1 VFGQSAVVAW
11 LGYTVAKD
19 AAKAFGASDDT
30 ATAVAV
36 VVGDAA
42 CLTTGVLTVDP
53 VGIVA
58 GTGLVYARSWGM
70 FGDKED
76 AVGSVIFAINTAA
89 GIIFGGGGSTQPDS
103 SS

>member
-1 VFGQSAVVAW
+1 MFGQSAVVAW
-11 LGYTVAKD
+11 LGYTIGED

-30 ATAVAV
+30 AAAVAAI
-36 VVGDAA
+36 VGDAA

-58 GTGLVYARSWGM
+58 GTGLVYARSLDM

-76 AVGSVIFAINTAA
+76 AVGSVISALNTVA

-103 SS
+103 FS